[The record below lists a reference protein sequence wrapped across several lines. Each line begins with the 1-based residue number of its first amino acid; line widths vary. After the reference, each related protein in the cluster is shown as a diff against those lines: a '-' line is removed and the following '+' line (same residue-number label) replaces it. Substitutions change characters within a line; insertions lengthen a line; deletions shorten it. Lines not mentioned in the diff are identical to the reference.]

1 MTSDAKIGLLL
12 GLVFIFI
19 IAFIINGLPNF
30 HKHKDSNEL
39 TTNIVSIQDSP
50 AGIGAK
56 ERRAITNQIQYQSP
70 LPKRTVAVEETAKS
84 TEPKSAVPAAPEQVA
99 AKMVTAQPPA
109 AESGGETSEQPEAA
123 RPPLS
128 QPETAQTPAK
138 PEPPKSDAQPIS
150 GKTYTVV
157 AGDSLAGISK
167 KFYGVQEGAKPANI
181 NKIYEANKETL
192 KSPASIEVGQKLII
206 PQLADTAPAKS
217 KLESILSASVFKKVE
232 SVGQRHPEADSK
244 TKSADVKAE
253 PKTAAKKPPL
263 ANTEKTEQFRHYVV
277 RANDNMWRIAA
288 ERLGDGNR
296 FKEIA
301 KLNADVLAKNNDRL
315 SVGMSLKL
323 PQK

>member
-56 ERRAITNQIQYQSP
+56 ERKAISNYQS
-70 LPKRTVAVEETAKS
+70 LPKRTVSVEETAKS
-84 TEPKSAVPAAPEQVA
+84 TETKSAVPAAPEQVA

-109 AESGGETSEQPEAA
+109 AESGSETSERSETA

-128 QPETAQTPAK
+128 QSETAQTSAK
-138 PEPPKSDAQPIS
+138 PEPPKSSAQPVS
-150 GKTYTVV
+150 GKSYTVV
-157 AGDSLAGISK
+157 AGDSLTGIAK
-167 KFYGVQEGAKPANI
+167 KFYGVQEGAKIANI

-192 KSPASIEVGQKLII
+192 KSPENIEVGQKLII

-217 KLESILSASVFKKVE
+217 KLESILPASVFKKVE
-232 SVGQRHPEADSK
+232 SIGQRHLEADSK
-244 TKSADVKAE
+244 TKSADAKAE

-263 ANTEKTEQFRHYVV
+263 ANTEKTEQLRHYVV

-301 KLNADVLAKNNDRL
+301 KLNADVLAEHKDKLRE
-315 SVGMSLKL
+315 GMTLKL

>member
-39 TTNIVSIQDSP
+39 TTNMVSIQDSP

-56 ERRAITNQIQYQSP
+56 ERQAISNYQSP

-84 TEPKSAVPAAPEQVA
+84 TETKSAVPAAPEQVA

-109 AESGGETSEQPEAA
+109 AESSSETSEQSEAV

-128 QPETAQTPAK
+128 QTETAQTPAK
-138 PEPPKSDAQPIS
+138 SEPPKSSAQPVS

-157 AGDSLAGISK
+157 AGDSLTGIAK
-167 KFYGVQEGAKPANI
+167 KFYGVQEGVKIVNI
-181 NKIYEANKETL
+181 NKIYEANKEIIQ
-192 KSPASIEVGQKLII
+192 SPESIEVGQKLII

-217 KLESILSASVFKKVE
+217 KLESILPASVFKKVE
-232 SVGQRHPEADSK
+232 SIGQRHPEADSK

-277 RANDNMWRIAA
+277 RVNDNPWRIAA
-288 ERLGDGNR
+288 EQLGDGNR
-296 FKEIA
+296 YKEIA
-301 KLNADVLAKNNDRL
+301 KLNADILAKNNDRL
-315 SVGMSLKL
+315 SVGMTLKL

>member
-56 ERRAITNQIQYQSP
+56 ERQAISNYQS

-84 TEPKSAVPAAPEQVA
+84 TETKSAVPAAPEQVA

-109 AESGGETSEQPEAA
+109 AENSSETSGQSESV

-128 QPETAQTPAK
+128 QSETAQTPVK
-138 PEPPKSDAQPIS
+138 PEPPKSSAQPVS
-150 GKTYTVV
+150 GKSYTVV
-157 AGDSLAGISK
+157 AGDSLTGIAK
-167 KFYGVQEGAKPANI
+167 KFYGAQEGAKIANI

-192 KSPASIEVGQKLII
+192 ESPESIEVGQKLII
-206 PQLADTAPAKS
+206 PQLADAAPAKS
-217 KLESILSASVFKKVE
+217 KLESILPASVFKKVE
-232 SVGQRHPEADSK
+232 SIGQRHPEADIK
-244 TKSADVKAE
+244 TKTADAKAE

-263 ANTEKTEQFRHYVV
+263 ANTEKTEQFRRYVV

>member
-30 HKHKDSNEL
+30 HKQKDSNEL

-56 ERRAITNQIQYQSP
+56 ERQAISNYQSP

-84 TEPKSAVPAAPEQVA
+84 TETKSAVPAAPEQVA

-109 AESGGETSEQPEAA
+109 AESGSETSERSETA
-123 RPPLS
+123 RHPLS
-128 QPETAQTPAK
+128 QSETAQTSAK
-138 PEPPKSDAQPIS
+138 PEPPNSSAQPVS

-157 AGDSLAGISK
+157 AGDSLTGIAK
-167 KFYGVQEGAKPANI
+167 KFYGVQEGAKIVNI

-192 KSPASIEVGQKLII
+192 TSPESIEVGQKLII

-217 KLESILSASVFKKVE
+217 KLESILPASVFKKVD
-232 SVGQRHPEADSK
+232 SIGQRHLVEADSK
-244 TKSADVKAE
+244 TKAADAKAE

-296 FKEIA
+296 YKEIA

>member
-39 TTNIVSIQDSP
+39 TTNMVSIQDSP

-56 ERRAITNQIQYQSP
+56 ERQAISNYQSP

-84 TEPKSAVPAAPEQVA
+84 TETKLAVPAAPDQVA
-99 AKMVTAQPPA
+99 VKMVTAQPPA
-109 AESGGETSEQPEAA
+109 AESSSETSEQSEAA

-128 QPETAQTPAK
+128 QTETAQTPAK
-138 PEPPKSDAQPIS
+138 PEPPKSDVQPVS

-157 AGDSLAGISK
+157 AGDSLTGIAK

-192 KSPASIEVGQKLII
+192 ESPESIEVGQKLII
-206 PQLADTAPAKS
+206 PQLVVAAPTKS
-217 KLESILSASVFKKVE
+217 KLESILPASVFKKVE
-232 SVGQRHPEADSK
+232 SIGQRHLEADSK
-244 TKSADVKAE
+244 TKSADAKAE
-253 PKTAAKKPPL
+253 PKTAVKKPPL
-263 ANTEKTEQFRHYVV
+263 ANTDKAEQFRHYVV

-288 ERLGDGNR
+288 EHLGDGNR

-301 KLNADVLAKNNDRL
+301 KLNADVLAKNNGRL
-315 SVGMSLKL
+315 SVGMNLKL